1 MAKRSKRYSQ
11 SSDLYDKQ
19 QRYELDEAIQLLK
32 KLPGAKFD
40 ETVEVH
46 LNTGVDPRK
55 ADQQIR
61 NSVILP
67 HGTGKT
73 MRVLVFAEG
82 EKAEEARKAGADHV
96 GLDDL
101 IDKITGGWTDFDVA
115 IATPNLMAKIGRLG
129 RVLGPRGL
137 MPNPKVG
144 TVTMDV
150 SKAVSDSK
158 GGKVSYRVDKF
169 SNLHIPAGKMSF
181 EDEKLKENI
190 NTIISAI
197 VKDKPATVKGQ
208 YIKSVTITSTM
219 KPGIKLNVADT
230 LLMAKK

>member
-1 MAKRSKRYSQ
+1 MAQRSKRYSKWK
-11 SSDLYDKQ
+11 DFFDRQ
-19 QRYELDEAIQLLK
+19 QRYELDEALVILK

-46 LNTGVDPRK
+46 MNTGVDPRK

-67 HGTGKT
+67 YGTGKT
-73 MRVLVFAEG
+73 MKVLVFAEG
-82 EKAEEARKAGADHV
+82 EKAEEARAAGADFV

-101 IDKITGGWTDFDVA
+101 IDKITAGWTDFDVA

-144 TVTMDV
+144 TVTMDIG
-150 SKAVSDSK
+150 KAVIDSK

-169 SNLHIPAGKMSF
+169 SNLHIPTGKISF
-181 EDEKLKENI
+181 ENEKLKENI
-190 NTIISAI
+190 GTIISAI
-197 VKDKPATVKGQ
+197 IKDKPATVKGQ
-208 YIKSVTITSTM
+208 YIKSITITSTM
-219 KPGIKLNVADT
+219 RPGIKLNVAST
-230 LLMAKK
+230 LLVAKK